1 MKIEPA
7 HHCLKSR
14 GLSISRRVTTA
25 GTLTGTVAATTHQIA
40 FKLIQPRLKS
50 LQRKRLSIRTNLRN
64 NRAMQLGCPA
74 RTAAMAKA
82 LMQFPDSI
90 TEPGELEGTQFNDLR
105 RQSLLKPDP
114 VAQAANWVNAVSRS
128 FTR

>member
-7 HHCLKSR
+7 NHCLKSR
-14 GLSISRRVTTA
+14 GLSIGRRVSTA
-25 GTLTGTVAATTHQIA
+25 GTLAGTVAATTHQIA
-40 FKLIQPRLKS
+40 FKIVQPGLKS
-50 LQRKRLSIRTNLRN
+50 LQRLSLSIGANLSD
-64 NRAMQLGCPA
+64 NRAMQLGYPA

-90 TEPGELEGTQFNDLR
+90 TKPGELEGTQVNGLR
-105 RQSLLKPDP
+105 RQSLLKTDP